1 MELKVIKV
9 EKENDVERLVLEV
22 TEDCNLW
29 PYIVFDS
36 TYDNGVESNLHRHS
50 FIFPNQNVKNG
61 DYILLYTREGESNRY
76 RNRGGTTTWEYFWG
90 LDVNVW
96 NQEED
101 EVLLVKAAEFKR
113 FPY

>member
-1 MELKVIKV
+1 MEIKVIKV
-9 EKENDVERLVLEV
+9 EKKNDDERLVLEV

-36 TYDNGVESNLHRHS
+36 TFNNGVGSNLHRHS
-50 FIFPNQNVKNG
+50 FIFPNQNVSNG
-61 DYILLYTREGESNRY
+61 DFILLYTGEGDSNHY
-76 RNRGGTTTWEYFWG
+76 RNRAGTTTWEFFWG

>member
-9 EKENDVERLVLEV
+9 EKENDDERLVLEV

-36 TYDNGVESNLHRHS
+36 SYNDGADLNLHRQS
-50 FIFPNQNVKNG
+50 FIFPNQNVKTG
-61 DYILLYTREGESNRY
+61 DYILLYTKDGDNNSY
-76 RNRGGTTTWEYFWG
+76 RNRGGTITWEYFWG

-96 NQEED
+96 NKEED
-101 EVLLVKAAEFKR
+101 EVLIVKAAEFKR